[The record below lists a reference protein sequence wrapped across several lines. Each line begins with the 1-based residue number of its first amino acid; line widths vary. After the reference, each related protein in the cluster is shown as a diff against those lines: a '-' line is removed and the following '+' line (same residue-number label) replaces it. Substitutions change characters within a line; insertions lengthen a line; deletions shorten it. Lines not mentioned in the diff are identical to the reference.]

1 MTMKMTKT
9 DYKKILDYYGE
20 SIPKTITQ
28 MKKKSN
34 EILSSKLCRC
44 IKKVSPT
51 NEAKAIGVCT
61 RTIFTRKNLRRGSFK
76 CKNGRKVSFSKT
88 RKNKK

>member
-1 MTMKMTKT
+1 MTMKMTKA